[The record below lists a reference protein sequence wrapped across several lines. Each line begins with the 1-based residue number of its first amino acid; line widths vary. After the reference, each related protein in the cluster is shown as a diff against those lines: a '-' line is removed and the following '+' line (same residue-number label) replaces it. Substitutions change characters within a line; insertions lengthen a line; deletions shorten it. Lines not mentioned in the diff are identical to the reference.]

1 MAAGCSVPVPLVST
15 FEASPLAVFSASAGG
30 AATSGG
36 AGILLLSSA
45 GAGSAAL
52 GGGGGGASA
61 FLLQAAARRIADS
74 VSLTRVVFDMGIA
87 FTSLLERKRV
97 AADWR

>member
-1 MAAGCSVPVPLVST
+1 MAAGCSVPVPLVNT
-15 FEASPLAVFSASAGG
+15 FEARPLAVFSASAGA

-36 AGILLLSSA
+36 AGSLLLSAAA
-45 GAGSAAL
+45 GAGSAGL
-52 GGGGGGASA
+52 GGGGGGAAS
-61 FLLQAAARRIADS
+61 FLLQADASRSAERDSLARVFMDS
-74 VSLTRVVFDMGIA
+74 A